1 MLHARRPDQNR
12 VPVLPL
18 HQAVVRDPSESD
30 LRESEVVLRRDGL
43 NLIERLEVVLVPV
56 PKAVILH
63 DNHDHYLERVSGDS
77 ALLYA

>member
-1 MLHARRPDQNR
+1 MVQARCTNDDR
-12 VPVLPL
+12 VAILAL

-43 NLIERLEVVLVPV
+43 NLIERFEVVLVPV
-56 PKAVILH
+56 PTAVILH
-63 DNHDHYLERVSGDS
+63 DNHDHYLEGVSGDS